1 MKIDFIIVSGILV
14 IISFFPFIIF
24 PLLISKEGK
33 KLRNRFKTEASRLGL
48 NISYERI
55 WNNNRAGIDILKR
68 QFILVQNVENKFQI
82 QHVDLDRVYQIKMA
96 IENREVLQKDKRIE
110 TLSKIHLEFYENNSA
125 ELKTV
130 NLFDN
135 ELNYMQD
142 FEVKNAQILVTEL
155 QKYLI
160 GYGKL
165 NRTA

>member
-1 MKIDFIIVSGILV
+1 
-14 IISFFPFIIF
+14 
-24 PLLISKEGK
+24 
-33 KLRNRFKTEASRLGL
+33 
-48 NISYERI
+48 
-55 WNNNRAGIDILKR
+55 
-68 QFILVQNVENKFQI
+68 
-82 QHVDLDRVYQIKMA
+82 MA

>member
-33 KLRNRFKTEASRLGL
+33 KLRNSFKTEASRLGL

-82 QHVDLDRVYQIKMA
+82 QHVDLDRV
-96 IENREVLQKDKRIE
+96 
-110 TLSKIHLEFYENNSA
+110 
-125 ELKTV
+125 
-130 NLFDN
+130 
-135 ELNYMQD
+135 
-142 FEVKNAQILVTEL
+142 
-155 QKYLI
+155 
-160 GYGKL
+160 
-165 NRTA
+165 